1 MTCNS
6 IKNDPHCLVHAL
18 KDYPTTRAILTL
30 GGLDGRPLNKDYLY
44 YIDWLEDVMRI
55 LDKKVV
61 EDFIMMLW
69 NSWNNRN
76 NFVFCGKEDKA
87 WVIWDRARTH
97 CHDFWIHNLVNNSV
111 LPLTPA
117 IKKWE
122 KPLCESMKIN
132 NDATVFNNKTS
143 FGVIIH
149 DSDGFVLGGGG
160 GFKDEEMIMEW
171 TELYAFEEGL
181 KLETYKTLEM
191 FTTADVKWDNRSC
204 NNVADFMC
212 KYAILNNSNMLFG
225 MNYPKEIHDI

>member
-1 MTCNS
+1 
-6 IKNDPHCLVHAL
+6 
-18 KDYPTTRAILTL
+18 
-30 GGLDGRPLNKDYLY
+30 
-44 YIDWLEDVMRI
+44 
-55 LDKKVV
+55 
-61 EDFIMMLW
+61 MLW

-97 CHDFWIHNLVNNSV
+97 CHDFWIHNLVNKPV

-132 NDATVFNNKTS
+132 IDATVFNNKTS

-149 DSDGFVLGGGG
+149 DTDGFVLGRGG
-160 GFKDEEMIMEW
+160 GFKDEEMTMEW
-171 TELYAFEEGL
+171 TGLYAFEEGL
-181 KLETYKTLEM
+181 RLARSLIIANAIFETDCASLMNRFTKHKDDITNIGHCIKKTYKTLEM
-191 FTTADVKWDNRSC
+191 FTTVDVKWANRSC

-212 KYAILNNSNMLFG
+212 KYAILNNCNMLFG
-225 MNYPKEIHDI
+225 MDYPKEIMILYVHDSFN